1 MLSNWFRKWCERMKA
16 MSLKNAILNNWK
28 TDIVGFAHS
37 ISELDS
43 QYPGWTVK
51 FSDSYGVAIPYSG
64 NENINEFFSN
74 AHIKSDTLVES
85 NGSEQKAIILTA
97 DFSVAEGPFST
108 LCEELLFP
116 GENGK
121 NRSLISLSPVA
132 WWQEWKELLGNR
144 NIDEKVYDTLGELC
158 VLKYLSSIGEEANWD
173 GPNSSTYD
181 IEIENG
187 FVEVKSTT
195 SRSKREV
202 TISNQ
207 FQLDPPGKKLD
218 LVLCQFEH
226 SVQNGVSIDQIVE
239 DLINM
244 GISRDYLNTRL
255 AKKGLEE
262 GMSARKRTFILHDM
276 LRYRITEE
284 FPRITP
290 ASFIGG
296 VMPLGITK
304 ITYTV
309 SLDGLEAESLI
320 QGDNHEIQN
329 N

>member
-226 SVQNGVSIDQIVE
+226 SVQNGVSIDQVVE

-244 GISRDYLNTRL
+244 GISRDYLNSRL

-309 SLDGLEAESLI
+309 SLDGLEAEALI

>member
-1 MLSNWFRKWCERMKA
+1 M
-16 MSLKNAILNNWK
+16 
-28 TDIVGFAHS
+28 
-37 ISELDS
+37 
-43 QYPGWTVK
+43 
-51 FSDSYGVAIPYSG
+51 
-64 NENINEFFSN
+64 
-74 AHIKSDTLVES
+74 
-85 NGSEQKAIILTA
+85 
-97 DFSVAEGPFST
+97 
-108 LCEELLFP
+108 CEELLSP

-121 NRSLISLSPVA
+121 NRSLISQSPVA

-226 SVQNGVSIDQIVE
+226 SVQNGVSIDQVVE

-244 GISRDYLNTRL
+244 GISRDYLNSRL

>member
-1 MLSNWFRKWCERMKA
+1 
-16 MSLKNAILNNWK
+16 MSLKNAIMNNWK
-28 TDIVGFAHS
+28 TDIVGFAHN
-37 ISELDS
+37 IPELDP
-43 QYPGWTVK
+43 QYPGWTIK
-51 FSDSYGVAIPYSG
+51 FSDCYGVAIPYSG
-64 NENINEFFSN
+64 SESINEFFSN
-74 AHIKSDTLVES
+74 AHIKSDALVER
-85 NGSEQKAIILTA
+85 NGIEHKAIVLTA
-97 DFSVAEGPFST
+97 GFSVAQEPFST
-108 LCEELLFP
+108 LCEGLLSP

-121 NRSLISLSPVA
+121 NRNLITQSPVS
-132 WWQEWKELLGNR
+132 WWQDWKELLGNR
-144 NIDEKVYDTLGELC
+144 NIEERIYDTLGELC
-158 VLKYLSSIGEEANWD
+158 VFKYLTSTGKEANWD

-181 IEIENG
+181 IEIESG

-202 TISNQ
+202 TISNH

-218 LVLCQFEH
+218 LVLCQFEP
-226 SVQNGVSIDQIVE
+226 SVLNGISIDQVVE
-239 DLINM
+239 DLIGM
-244 GISRDYLNTRL
+244 GISHDYLNSRL

-276 LRYRITEE
+276 LRYRITEK

>member
-1 MLSNWFRKWCERMKA
+1 

-85 NGSEQKAIILTA
+85 NGSEQRAIILTA

-108 LCEELLFP
+108 LCEELLSP

-121 NRSLISLSPVA
+121 NRSLISQSPVA

-187 FVEVKSTT
+187 FIEVKSTT

-226 SVQNGVSIDQIVE
+226 SVQNGVSIDQVVE

-244 GISRDYLNTRL
+244 GISRDYLNSRL

-262 GMSARKRTFILHDM
+262 GMSARKRMFILHDM

>member
-1 MLSNWFRKWCERMKA
+1 
-16 MSLKNAILNNWK
+16 MSLKKAILNNWEI
-28 TDIVGFAHS
+28 DIVGFAHR

-51 FSDSYGVAIPYSG
+51 FNDSYGVAIPYSG
-64 NENINEFFSN
+64 NESINEIFSN

-85 NGSEQKAIILTA
+85 DGSEQKAIILAA
-97 DFSVAEGPFST
+97 DFSVARGPFST
-108 LCEELLFP
+108 LCEELLSP
-116 GENGK
+116 GENGR
-121 NRSLISLSPVA
+121 NRISVTQSPVA
-132 WWQEWKELLGNR
+132 WWKEWKELLGNR

-158 VLKYLSSIGEEANWD
+158 VLKYLISVGEEANWD

-187 FVEVKSTT
+187 FVEVKSTI

-207 FQLDPPGKKLD
+207 FQLDPPGKKMN

-226 SVQNGVSIDQIVE
+226 SVQNGISIDQIVE
-239 DLINM
+239 DLIGM
-244 GISRDYLNTRL
+244 GVSRDYLNSRL

-276 LRYRITEE
+276 LQYRITEE

-309 SLDGLEAESLI
+309 SLDGMEAKSLI
-320 QGDNHEIQN
+320 QGDTHEI
-329 N
+329 

>member
-255 AKKGLEE
+255 EKKGLEE

>member
-1 MLSNWFRKWCERMKA
+1 MKT

-74 AHIKSDTLVES
+74 AHIKNDTLVES
-85 NGSEQKAIILTA
+85 DGSEQRAIVLVA
-97 DFSVAEGPFST
+97 DFSVAQGPFST
-108 LCEELLFP
+108 LCEELLSP

-121 NRSLISLSPVA
+121 NRSLISQSPVA

-158 VLKYLSSIGEEANWD
+158 VLRYLSSIGEEANWD

-202 TISNQ
+202 TINNQ

-226 SVQNGVSIDQIVE
+226 SVKNGVSIDQVVE
-239 DLINM
+239 NLIDM
-244 GISRDYLNTRL
+244 GISRDYLNSRL

-296 VMPLGITK
+296 IMPPGITK